1 MQEQNK
7 KENFAMQ
14 TDGEIQ
20 LTDLVFR
27 LMDNAVWILVLAA
40 VCAALLGLFSAR
52 SASAVYSSTAKLFWI
67 NTSDEN
73 LSLTDLQVAGYLLE
87 DYLAVFST
95 QEVHRAVAEEMQ
107 HSYSAA
113 QLRSMVSISNLEET
127 HIITITVIAPNAE
140 DAGLLAEAYAR
151 IGAEAIE
158 KKLNVPRP
166 AIFEEASEPQVS
178 YSSSMMQSM
187 IVGAMIGI
195 FIGCVAVAVHGIL
208 DDRIRVPEDLKGC
221 FGLDTLGAITKQRR
235 PSKAETDPSWFT
247 GEKLILKNWEVQDK
261 GQNMLDTICG
271 NLLLEAGNKKII
283 AVTGSRRREGK
294 TYLTIQIARN
304 LVSAG
309 KRVLV
314 VDANIRSQRK
324 AMDYLMA
331 APRDPAGLEDYLFGK
346 LEASEVLRP
355 TNMENLFLIPRAG
368 TYRGSSVLL
377 SEVKLSNLMDGLAGM
392 FDMILVD
399 AAVDTA
405 NILSVCNGI
414 VFVTRYKKTNK
425 RDIALALEQL
435 ARTDRPILGCIING
449 VKFDCI
455 AARRRYR
462 FLRKG

>member
-1 MQEQNK
+1 M
-7 KENFAMQ
+7 
-14 TDGEIQ
+14 
-20 LTDLVFR
+20 
-27 LMDNAVWILVLAA
+27 
-40 VCAALLGLFSAR
+40 
-52 SASAVYSSTAKLFWI
+52 
-67 NTSDEN
+67 
-73 LSLTDLQVAGYLLE
+73 
-87 DYLAVFST
+87 
-95 QEVHRAVAEEMQ
+95 
-107 HSYSAA
+107 
-113 QLRSMVSISNLEET
+113 
-127 HIITITVIAPNAE
+127 
-140 DAGLLAEAYAR
+140 
-151 IGAEAIE
+151 
-158 KKLNVPRP
+158 
-166 AIFEEASEPQVS
+166 
-178 YSSSMMQSM
+178 
-187 IVGAMIGI
+187 
-195 FIGCVAVAVHGIL
+195 
-208 DDRIRVPEDLKGC
+208 
-221 FGLDTLGAITKQRR
+221 
-235 PSKAETDPSWFT
+235 
-247 GEKLILKNWEVQDK
+247 
-261 GQNMLDTICG
+261 
-271 NLLLEAGNKKII
+271 
-283 AVTGSRRREGK
+283 
-294 TYLTIQIARN
+294 TIQIARN

-377 SEVKLSNLMDGLAGM
+377 SEVKLSNLLDGLAGM

-435 ARTDRPILGCIING
+435 ARTDRPIFGCIING